1 MKRNIKKL
9 FCTVMI
15 MIMAVSAVACGSKS
29 SAENLSAEEIYTKMA
44 EASKN
49 IEGMSGKANMDILFS
64 MGNSSTEFEVPIT
77 GNMETKTILEPM
89 QAYMKMDYKMS
100 LMGQEQSLVYEVY
113 EVTSDDQKTI
123 ETYMN
128 EDGEWTYKAVDL
140 EEDEISEEI
149 KNAITS
155 MNTVDYSKIL
165 KYFDKIDAKVS
176 GSNYVIN
183 MKVTSSKLI
192 EKIQETEYASYL
204 EDIDMS
210 EIPEIEITAKI
221 TVDSKTFLPKNM
233 TLSVGNVQIENVYEG
248 MNISLKKCELTYTYD
263 SYENIEIV
271 VPEEALAAK

>member
-15 MIMAVSAVACGSKS
+15 MIMSVSAVACGSKS

-165 KYFDKIDAKVS
+165 KYFDKIDAKAS

-233 TLSVGNVQIENVYEG
+233 TLSVGNMQIENVYEG